1 MTEPIRWGICGT
13 GEIAAGFVDAL
24 ANVPD
29 AEAIAVGSNDQDRSD
44 HFGDSHEIARRYGS
58 YEEMATDGDV
68 DVIYVASTQQRHMR
82 DTLLFLE
89 AGRHVLCEKPFALNT
104 SQIETMISAA
114 TANDRFL
121 MEALWSRF
129 LPSYLRLAELLAE
142 GAIGEPML
150 LQADFSIRVPPEE
163 VVDHRLYDPHRGGGA
178 LLDLGI
184 YPVQL
189 AHFTM
194 GAPERVEATA
204 MLTDQGLDEQT
215 SMLLDH
221 GGGRASVLTTA
232 MSSQGINTARVVGT
246 EGTIHLDAFMHSTN
260 RLRVERGDDI
270 EVLDFPA
277 ASLHYQVPEVHRCLR
292 EGRRE
297 SKVMPHSESLAIM
310 STLDRARRQTG
321 VRYPDE

>member
-1 MTEPIRWGICGT
+1 
-13 GEIAAGFVDAL
+13 
-24 ANVPD
+24 
-29 AEAIAVGSNDQDRSD
+29 
-44 HFGDSHEIARRYGS
+44 
-58 YEEMATDGDV
+58 
-68 DVIYVASTQQRHMR
+68 
-82 DTLLFLE
+82 
-89 AGRHVLCEKPFALNT
+89 
-104 SQIETMISAA
+104 
-114 TANDRFL
+114 
-121 MEALWSRF
+121 
-129 LPSYLRLAELLAE
+129 
-142 GAIGEPML
+142 
-150 LQADFSIRVPPEE
+150 
-163 VVDHRLYDPHRGGGA
+163 
-178 LLDLGI
+178 
-184 YPVQL
+184 
-189 AHFTM
+189 
-194 GAPERVEATA
+194 

>member
-13 GEIAAGFVDAL
+13 GAIAAEFVEAL
-24 ANVPD
+24 ANVAD
-29 AEAIAVGSNDQDRSD
+29 AEASAVASNDQDRSD
-44 HFGDSHEIARRYGS
+44 HFGESHAIARRYGS
-58 YEEMATDGDV
+58 YEEMAGDGDL

-104 SQIETMISAA
+104 SQVETMIAAA

-142 GAIGEPML
+142 GAIGEPTL
-150 LQADFSIRVPPEE
+150 VQSDFSIRVPPEE
-163 VVDHRLYDPHRGGGA
+163 VAEHRLYDPHRGGGA

-189 AHFTM
+189 AHYIM
-194 GAPERVEATA
+194 GAPSRVEATA
-204 MLTDQGLDEQT
+204 MLTAQGLDEQT

-221 GGGRASVLTTA
+221 GDGRASVLTTA
-232 MSSQGINTARVVGT
+232 MNSLGVNTARIVGT
-246 EGTIHLDAFMHSTN
+246 EGSIHLDAFMHCTN
-260 RLRVERGDDI
+260 RLRIDRGNDV

-277 ASLHYQVPEVHRCLR
+277 ASLHFQVPEVHLCLR

-297 SKVMPHSESLAIM
+297 STVMPHSESLAIM
-310 STLDRARRQTG
+310 NTLDQVRRQTG

>member
-13 GEIAAGFVDAL
+13 GAIAAEFVEAL
-24 ANVPD
+24 ANVAD
-29 AEAIAVGSNDQDRSD
+29 AEASAVASNDQDRSD
-44 HFGDSHEIARRYGS
+44 HFGESHAIARRYGS
-58 YEEMATDGDV
+58 YEEMAGDGDL

-104 SQIETMISAA
+104 LQVETMIAAA

-142 GAIGEPML
+142 GAIGEPTL
-150 LQADFSIRVPPEE
+150 VQSDFSIRVPPEE
-163 VVDHRLYDPHRGGGA
+163 VAEHRLYDPHRGGGA

-189 AHFTM
+189 AHYIM
-194 GAPERVEATA
+194 GAPSRVEATA
-204 MLTDQGLDEQT
+204 MLTAQGLDEQT

-221 GGGRASVLTTA
+221 GDGRASVLTTA
-232 MSSQGINTARVVGT
+232 MNSLGVNTARIVGT
-246 EGTIHLDAFMHSTN
+246 EGSIHLDAFMHCTN
-260 RLRVERGDDI
+260 RLRIDRGNDV

-277 ASLHYQVPEVHRCLR
+277 ASLHFQVPEVHRCLR

-297 SKVMPHSESLAIM
+297 STVMPHSESLAIM
-310 STLDRARRQTG
+310 NTLDQVRRQTG

>member
-13 GEIAAGFVDAL
+13 GAIAAEFVEAL
-24 ANVPD
+24 ANVAD
-29 AEAIAVGSNDQDRSD
+29 AEASAVASNDQDRSD
-44 HFGDSHEIARRYGS
+44 HFGESHAIARRYGS
-58 YEEMATDGDV
+58 YEEMAGDGDL

-104 SQIETMISAA
+104 SQVETMIAAA

-142 GAIGEPML
+142 GAIGEPRL
-150 LQADFSIRVPPEE
+150 VQSDFSIRVPPEE
-163 VVDHRLYDPHRGGGA
+163 VAEHRLYDPHRGGGA

-189 AHFTM
+189 AHYIM
-194 GAPERVEATA
+194 GAPSRVEATA
-204 MLTDQGLDEQT
+204 MLTAQGLDEQT

-221 GGGRASVLTTA
+221 GDGRASVLTTA
-232 MSSQGINTARVVGT
+232 MNSLGVNTARIVGT
-246 EGTIHLDAFMHSTN
+246 EGSIHLDAFMHCTN
-260 RLRVERGDDI
+260 RLRIDRGNDV

-277 ASLHYQVPEVHRCLR
+277 ASLHFQVPEVHRCLR

-297 SKVMPHSESLAIM
+297 STVMPHSESLAIM
-310 STLDRARRQTG
+310 NTLDQVRRQTG

>member
-13 GEIAAGFVDAL
+13 GAIAAEFVEAL
-24 ANVPD
+24 ANVAD
-29 AEAIAVGSNDQDRSD
+29 AEASAVASNDQDRSD
-44 HFGDSHEIARRYGS
+44 HFGESHAIARRYGS
-58 YEEMATDGDV
+58 YEEMAGDGDL

-104 SQIETMISAA
+104 SQVETMIAAA

-142 GAIGEPML
+142 GAIGEPTL
-150 LQADFSIRVPPEE
+150 VQSDFSIRVPPEE
-163 VVDHRLYDPHRGGGA
+163 VAEHRLFDPHRGGGA

-189 AHFTM
+189 AHYIM
-194 GAPERVEATA
+194 GAPSRVEATA
-204 MLTDQGLDEQT
+204 MLTAQGLDEQT

-221 GGGRASVLTTA
+221 GDGRASVLTTA
-232 MSSQGINTARVVGT
+232 MNSLGVNTARIVGT
-246 EGTIHLDAFMHSTN
+246 EGSIHLDAFMHCTN
-260 RLRVERGDDI
+260 RLRIDRGNDV

-277 ASLHYQVPEVHRCLR
+277 ASLHFQVPEVHLCLR

-297 SKVMPHSESLAIM
+297 STVMPHSESLAIM
-310 STLDRARRQTG
+310 NTLDQVRRQTG

>member
-13 GEIAAGFVDAL
+13 GAIAAEFVEAL
-24 ANVPD
+24 ANVAD
-29 AEAIAVGSNDQDRSD
+29 AEASAVASNDQDRSD
-44 HFGDSHEIARRYGS
+44 HFGESHAIARRYGS
-58 YEEMATDGDV
+58 YEEMAGDGDL

-104 SQIETMISAA
+104 SQVETMIAAA

-142 GAIGEPML
+142 GAIGEPTL
-150 LQADFSIRVPPEE
+150 LQSDFSIRVPLEE
-163 VVDHRLYDPHRGGGA
+163 VAEHRLYDPHRGGGA

-189 AHFTM
+189 AHYIM
-194 GAPERVEATA
+194 GAPSRVEATA
-204 MLTDQGLDEQT
+204 MLTAQGLDEQT

-221 GGGRASVLTTA
+221 GDGRASVLTTA
-232 MSSQGINTARVVGT
+232 MNSLGVNTARVVGT
-246 EGTIHLDAFMHSTN
+246 EGSIHLDAFMHCTT
-260 RLRVERGDDI
+260 RLRIDRGNDV

-277 ASLHYQVPEVHRCLR
+277 ASLHFQVPEVHRCLR

-297 SKVMPHSESLAIM
+297 STVMPHSESLAIM
-310 STLDRARRQTG
+310 NTLDQVRRQTG

>member
-13 GEIAAGFVDAL
+13 GAIAAEFVEAL
-24 ANVPD
+24 ANVAD
-29 AEAIAVGSNDQDRSD
+29 AEASAVASNDQDRSD
-44 HFGDSHEIARRYGS
+44 HFGESHAIARRYGS
-58 YEEMATDGDV
+58 YEEMAGDGDL

-104 SQIETMISAA
+104 SQVETMIAAA

-142 GAIGEPML
+142 GAIGEPTL
-150 LQADFSIRVPPEE
+150 VQSDFSIRVPPEE
-163 VVDHRLYDPHRGGGA
+163 VAEHRLYDPHRGGGA

-189 AHFTM
+189 AHYIM
-194 GAPERVEATA
+194 GAPSRVEATA
-204 MLTDQGLDEQT
+204 MLTAQGLDEQT

-221 GGGRASVLTTA
+221 GDGRASVLTTA
-232 MSSQGINTARVVGT
+232 MNSLGVNTARVVGT
-246 EGTIHLDAFMHSTN
+246 EGSIHLDAFMHCTN
-260 RLRVERGDDI
+260 RLRIDRGNDV

-277 ASLHYQVPEVHRCLR
+277 ASLHFQVPEVHLCLR

-297 SKVMPHSESLAIM
+297 STVMPHSESLAIM
-310 STLDRARRQTG
+310 NTLDQVRRQTG